1 MYGKKQNKG
10 EIYMIGAKVWRERAM
25 KEREKNKLL
34 QQEIRRRKREA
45 LKELDETK
53 EKIKDIMYL
62 ENIK

>member
-1 MYGKKQNKG
+1 
-10 EIYMIGAKVWRERAM
+10 MIGAKVWRKKAM

-34 QQEIRRRKREA
+34 QQEIRRRKRET
-45 LKELDETK
+45 LKELDEMK